1 MLYRRVAS
9 ALVLIPLVALLVYV
23 GGAAFAVAIA
33 LVGLLAGYEY
43 LALLRRMR
51 LHPCL
56 PLALL
61 YLLAALADGQWPE
74 LGILRWST
82 WLAVAALLSDQVF
95 RRNRAGSLASWAT
108 AFAGAAYIG
117 LGLSYFIRLRSLEQG
132 MMWVALVLVGTWV
145 SDSGAYFVGVARG
158 KRRLAPEIS
167 PKKSWEGVWGGLV
180 SGVVAVWAMG
190 WLLLGLAHWK
200 GLALGVVLVVA
211 ATLGDL
217 AESVIKRQVGVK
229 DSGALIPGHGGM
241 LDRVDSLL
249 FVAPAIYYGWMV
261 LSALL

>member
-1 MLYRRVAS
+1 MLIKRFAS
-9 ALVLIPLVALLVYV
+9 ALVLIPLVALVAYL
-23 GGAAFAVAIA
+23 GGWPFTVAIA

-43 LALLRRMR
+43 LALLRRFD

-61 YLLAALADGQWPE
+61 YLLCAIADGQWPE
-74 LGILRWST
+74 LGILRWAT
-82 WLAVAALLSDQVF
+82 WFGMALLLSEQVF
-95 RRNRAGSLASWAT
+95 RRNRPGSLASWAT
-108 AFAGAAYIG
+108 ALAGAAYIG
-117 LGLSYFIRLRSLEQG
+117 LSLSYFIRLRALDQG
-132 MMWVALVLVGTWV
+132 LALVAVALIGTWV
-145 SDSGAYFVGVARG
+145 SDSGAYFVGITWG

-167 PKKSWEGVWGGLV
+167 PNKSWEGVWGGLAT
-180 SGVVAVWAMG
+180 GVLAVWLMG
-190 WLLLGLAHWK
+190 WLLLGLPHWQ
-200 GLALGVVLVVA
+200 GVLLGVALVAA

-249 FVAPAIYYGWMV
+249 FVAPTVYYCVM
-261 LSALL
+261 LFSLL